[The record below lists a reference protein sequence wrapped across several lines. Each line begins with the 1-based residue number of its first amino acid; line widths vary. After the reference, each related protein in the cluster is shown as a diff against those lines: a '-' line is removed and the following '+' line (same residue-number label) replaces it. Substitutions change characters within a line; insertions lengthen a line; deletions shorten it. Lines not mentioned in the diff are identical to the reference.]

1 MQLFVFCEGVLAVV
15 LCGCLFLYFIR
26 SHRAIG
32 RAVALDKLAEGFL
45 SFMTLLFS
53 IFVHGL
59 IHVPLTDR
67 TIAIMRGA
75 MFAVS
80 ITCSI
85 HLALA
90 VRSTVREAD
99 RQDQDQQGPKDD

>member
-1 MQLFVFCEGVLAVV
+1 MQLFVFCEGVVAVL
-15 LCGCLFLYFIR
+15 LCGGLFLYFIR
-26 SHRAIG
+26 SHRPIG

-53 IFVHGL
+53 IFVQGL
-59 IHVPLTDR
+59 FNIPLTDN
-67 TIAIMRGA
+67 TIALMRGV

-90 VRSTVREAD
+90 VRSTIREAD
-99 RQDQDQQGPKDD
+99 RQEQQGRKDD